1 MWMNQIFERF
11 VEESPLT
18 VMMRV
23 LLEKALAP
31 KALDELFEQT
41 AQVQYTRELLFSQL
55 VELMCLV
62 TCGIQPSVNA
72 AYREHSEKLNVSRT
86 ALYNKLNRSE
96 PLITQALVRYTT
108 EQFQPMIAALG
119 GQAQELLP
127 GYRVR
132 ILDGNCLG
140 ASEHRLAVL
149 RDLPSAPLPGKSL
162 VVLDPVARLARDLFP
177 CEDGYTSERAL
188 LDSVLAT
195 MDADD
200 LWIADRHMCT
210 LGFLLAIAQ
219 RQAYFIIR
227 QHQTMPWSALEE
239 LRPLGRIET
248 GKVFEQTVRIDDADN
263 QPLVMRRVVVRLD
276 QPTREGDTEIAIFTN
291 LPSHV
296 DGRTIARLYRDRWK
310 VEHLFQVVTQIFRC
324 ELKTLAMPKAAL
336 FSFSMAMV
344 AYNLFAVLKAALAAV
359 HGVGKIEAGL
369 SDFYVAKEVE
379 RNYGGM
385 MIALPPSEW
394 TLFSQMSSGKIGL
407 ILLQLAEKVN
417 LKKLVSS
424 PRGPKKP
431 KPKRTWDKKRPH
443 VSTARLLAQQRLEKL
458 KRKPC

>member
-11 VEESPLT
+11 VESSPLT
-18 VMMRV
+18 VMTRV

-31 KALDELFEQT
+31 EALDQLFEQT

-55 VELMCLV
+55 VELMSLV

-72 AYREHSEKLNVSRT
+72 AYRNYSEKLNVSRT

-96 PLITQALVRYTT
+96 PIITQALVRYTT
-108 EQFQPMIAALG
+108 EQFQPIISALS
-119 GQAQELLP
+119 GQEQELLP

-149 RDLPSAPLPGKSL
+149 REVPSAPLPGKSL
-162 VVLDPVARLARDLFP
+162 VVLDPVTRLARDLFP
-177 CEDGYTSERAL
+177 CEDSYTSERAL
-188 LDSVLAT
+188 LESVLAT
-195 MDADD
+195 MSAKD

-239 LRPLGRIET
+239 LRPLGRVET
-248 GKVFEQTVRIDDADN
+248 GRVFEQTVRIEDVDN
-263 QPLVMRRVVVRLD
+263 QPLVMRRVVVHLE

-296 DGRTIARLYRDRWK
+296 DGRTVARLYRDRWR

-324 ELKTLAMPKAAL
+324 ELKTLGYPKAAL
-336 FSFSMAMV
+336 FGFSMALV
-344 AYNLFAVLKAALAAV
+344 IYNLFAVLKASLAAV

-394 TLFSQMSSGKIGL
+394 TIFSPMSSGQIAL
-407 ILLQLAEKVN
+407 ILLQLAEQVN

-443 VSTARLLAQQRLEKL
+443 VSTARLLAQERLN
-458 KRKPC
+458 RQPC

>member
-18 VMMRV
+18 VMMRI
-23 LLEKALAP
+23 LLEKTLAP
-31 KALDELFEQT
+31 AALDELFEQT

-55 VELMCLV
+55 VEVMSLV
-62 TCGIQPSVNA
+62 TCGIEPSVNS
-72 AYREHSEKLNVSRT
+72 AYRNYAEKLNVSRT

-96 PLITQALVRYTT
+96 PIITQALVRYTT
-108 EQFQPMIAALG
+108 EQFEPIIATWS
-119 GQAQELLP
+119 GQEQEWLP
-127 GYRVR
+127 GYHLR
-132 ILDGNCLG
+132 ILDGNGLG

-149 RDLPSAPLPGKSL
+149 RDIASAPLPGKSL
-162 VVLDPVARLARDLFP
+162 VVLDPVTRLARDLFP

-188 LDSVLAT
+188 LDLVLAT
-195 MDADD
+195 VSAKD

-219 RQAYFIIR
+219 RPAYFIIR
-227 QHQTMPWSALEE
+227 QHQNMPWSALEE
-239 LRPLGRIET
+239 LKPLGRVET
-248 GKVFEQTVRIDDADN
+248 GTVFAQTVEIADGDN
-263 QPLVMRRVVVRLD
+263 RSLVMRRVVVHLD
-276 QPTREGDTEIAIFTN
+276 RPTREGDTEIAIFTN
-291 LPSHV
+291 LPSDV
-296 DGRTIARLYRDRWK
+296 DGRTVARLYRQRSK
-310 VEHLFQVVTQIFRC
+310 VEYLFQIVTEIFRC
-324 ELKTLAMPKAAL
+324 EVKTLAYPKAAL
-336 FSFSMAMV
+336 FSFSMALV
-344 AYNLFAVLKAALAAV
+344 VYNLFAVVKAALAAA

-394 TLFSQMSSGKIGL
+394 TIFSTMTFEQIGL
-407 ILLQLAEKVN
+407 ILLQLAEQVK

-424 PRGPKKP
+424 PRGAKKP
-431 KPKRTWDKKRPH
+431 KPKPPWAQNRPH
-443 VSTARLLAQQRLEKL
+443 VSTARLLAQQRLDRL